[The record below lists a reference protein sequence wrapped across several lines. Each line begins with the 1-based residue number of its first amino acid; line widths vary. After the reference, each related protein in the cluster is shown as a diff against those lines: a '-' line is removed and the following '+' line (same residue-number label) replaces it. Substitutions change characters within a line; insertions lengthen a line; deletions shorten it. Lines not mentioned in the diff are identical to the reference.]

1 MSTNINDLKAAIAA
15 RLKENDGK
23 TSPNSLDIGMMSNS
37 LNVKAPEKNPYS
49 IVSKDVVI
57 DATKPQLPKDVLAV
71 NNASD
76 EKAQKEWLSNLKFSD
91 PARYKIE
98 FAKLQHIEYMK
109 GLVKN
114 YSLAE
119 TERDKRRSK

>member
-1 MSTNINDLKAAIAA
+1 MSNIENLKKEIAA
-15 RLKENDGK
+15 KLAANQGK

-37 LNVKAPEKNPYS
+37 LNIKAPEKNPYS

-98 FAKLQHIEYMK
+98 FAKQQHIDYMK
-109 GLVKN
+109 SLVSG
-114 YSLAE
+114 YSEAE
-119 TERDKRRSK
+119 KERDKRRSK